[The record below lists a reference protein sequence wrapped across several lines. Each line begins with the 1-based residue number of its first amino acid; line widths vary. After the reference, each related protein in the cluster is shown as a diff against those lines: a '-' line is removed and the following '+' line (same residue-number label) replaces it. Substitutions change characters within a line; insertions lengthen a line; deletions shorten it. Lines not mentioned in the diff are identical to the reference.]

1 MARSKELALRAI
13 ARGGPNR
20 DMFVR
25 LHMGYVV
32 GLATRKKQTWT
43 IPTNST
49 SNTTRYTGQ
58 KTTCPNPLKH
68 VSGRW

>member
-1 MARSKELALRAI
+1 METEHVTNRLARSKEMALRAI

-32 GLATRKKQTWT
+32 GFANRKKQKCT
-43 IPTNST
+43 
-49 SNTTRYTGQ
+49 
-58 KTTCPNPLKH
+58 PLKI
-68 VSGRW
+68 STKK